1 MRVRFKYSVRDAYGT
16 LSYKYKTIKIVTPV
30 DAHGFIRFGEISKM
44 VERYL
49 LDNKIDH
56 ERVLWFQT
64 K

>member
-16 LSYKYKTIKIVTPV
+16 LNYKYKTIKIVTPV
-30 DAHGFIRFGEISKM
+30 DDYGFIRFGEISRM

-49 LDNKIDH
+49 VDNNIDH
-56 ERVLWFQT
+56 ERVLWYQT